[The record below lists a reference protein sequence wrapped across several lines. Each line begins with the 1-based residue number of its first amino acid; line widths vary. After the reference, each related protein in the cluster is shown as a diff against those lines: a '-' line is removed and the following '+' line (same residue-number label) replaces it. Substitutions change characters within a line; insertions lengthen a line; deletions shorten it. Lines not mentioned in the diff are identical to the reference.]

1 MRVTQFVAFLSLAL
15 AAACGP
21 AEPVPLT
28 DDERQVIAAS
38 VDSATRAFEDAE
50 RALDAERV
58 VAHMAP
64 DFYMY
69 NDGVRVGYDPTVQ
82 MIRQTFGTLQHMEPG
97 FATIEI
103 KVLGRDAALATFTF
117 RDSVVDASGAIF
129 TFRGPTTLVW
139 ERRGTD
145 WLITYADADHYPASG
160 P

>member
-1 MRVTQFVAFLSLAL
+1 MRPTHSIGLVALAL
-15 AAACGP
+15 TAACGP
-21 AEPVPLT
+21 AEPVPMS
-28 DDERQVIAAS
+28 DAERQAIATS

-58 VAHMAP
+58 VAHIAP

-69 NDGVRVGYDPTVQ
+69 NDGVRVGFEPTVQ
-82 MIRQTFGTLQHMEPG
+82 MIRQNFATLQHMEPG
-97 FATIEI
+97 FADIEI

-117 RDSVVDASGAIF
+117 RDSLVDATGATF
-129 TFRGPTTLVW
+129 SFRGPTTLVW

-145 WLITYADADHYPASG
+145 WLITYADADHYPVAV